1 MLINCVA
8 YQDGKRLVEIEP
20 QDIHRYVAMP
30 GCFVWVALLER
41 DERALEQMQ
50 AEFDLH
56 PLAVEDAKHGHQR
69 PKIEEYGASLFA
81 VLHMIEP
88 AESELRNGEVAIFVG
103 RNYILTVR
111 TRAQKGF
118 AEVRTRCE
126 HEPALLKRGPGYVL

>member
-8 YQDGKRLVEIEP
+8 YQDGKRLAEIEP

-50 AEFDLH
+50 AEFDRH

-69 PKIEEYGASLFA
+69 PKIEEYGDSLFV
-81 VLHMIEP
+81 VLSTIEV
-88 AESELRNGEVAIFVG
+88 EGDDLRAGEIHV
-103 RNYILTVR
+103 
-111 TRAQKGF
+111 F
-118 AEVRTRCE
+118 A
-126 HEPALLKRGPGYVL
+126 